1 MKLELIILAVTGFL
15 VANTYYD
22 GKYTKYLQVNKKY
35 IKIATYIFVAL
46 SFYLFTKKHPNH
58 SNNMLQ
64 YANGVIKH
72 LPIDK
77 NTADVITPFFDITS
91 NHFAQRNMGA
101 DQMYPQGGGRGGN
114 PGYGQSGMT
123 PQQKR
128 MMNSGKINKTKRSV
142 SETKKKFVAAQQN
155 WTCAGCNEQLPAWF
169 EVDHKIRLDNGGSNH
184 IDNLEALCRNC
195 HGRKTAMENL

>member
-1 MKLELIILAVTGFL
+1 MKLELIILSVTGFL

-22 GKYTKYLQVNKKY
+22 GKYTKYLHVNKKY
-35 IKIATYIFVAL
+35 IQIATYIFVAM

-72 LPIDK
+72 LPIDR
-77 NTADVITPFFDITS
+77 NTADIITPIFDITS
-91 NHFAQRNMGA
+91 NHFSQRNMGA
-101 DQMYPQGGGRGGN
+101 YPMQPQGNYGN
-114 PGYGQSGMT
+114 NMMT

-195 HGRKTAMENL
+195 HGKKTAMENL